1 MAKRFAFL
9 HYESFKIKMSIKR
22 IRKGMAMP
30 QFQTQ
35 ESERKDGMNRLNVYL
50 IALGAFLTG
59 TAELAV
65 AGILPALAED
75 LDISVALAGQFVTAY
90 SLAFAIGTPILV
102 ALTSRMGRKL
112 VLIGSLAV
120 FIAGCA
126 VAVFSTVF
134 AVLLVSRILLG
145 LGAGVYSVLAIS
157 STARLVPPDKIGGAI
172 SIIGFAFGSALT
184 LGVPIGIAVTGIWGW
199 RSIFTLLGLI
209 SLVIL
214 AALARLLPS
223 IEGDAPA
230 PFRAQLRVSREPAIV
245 SGFALSLLLCAGNA
259 LLLTYL
265 TTYLGDVLSMGTA
278 LAGTA
283 MFVLGVFSMIGS
295 RAGGFGVDRWGA
307 ARTIVVTV
315 ALSAAALAV
324 LPAAA
329 SVRIVG
335 LALLAVWMFAL
346 FATAPGL
353 QTYFI
358 RLSPGAADFV
368 LGLNTSVIHLGT
380 AAGAAVG
387 GALVHSAS
395 TVYYHP
401 WAAGLIYV
409 LALGAAALS
418 FALRG
423 RHLPAGT
430 QEAK

>member
-1 MAKRFAFL
+1 
-9 HYESFKIKMSIKR
+9 
-22 IRKGMAMP
+22 
-30 QFQTQ
+30 
-35 ESERKDGMNRLNVYL
+35 MNRLNIYL

-75 LDISVALAGQFVTAY
+75 LGISVALAGQFVTAY

-102 ALTSRMGRKL
+102 ALTSRMGRKG
-112 VLIGSLAV
+112 VLNGSLAI
-120 FIAGCA
+120 FIVGCA
-126 VAVFSTVF
+126 VAVFSTNF

-157 STARLVPPDKIGGAI
+157 STARLVPPEKIGGAI

-184 LGVPIGIAVTGIWGW
+184 LGVPIGIAVTGVWGW
-199 RSIFTLLGLI
+199 RSVFTLLDLI
-209 SLVIL
+209 SLIVL
-214 AALARLLPS
+214 VALARLLPP
-223 IEGDAPA
+223 IEGEAPA
-230 PFRAQLRVSREPAIV
+230 PFRAQPRVSRDPAIV
-245 SGFALSLLLCAGNA
+245 SGFVLSLLLCAGNA

-265 TTYLGDVLSMGTA
+265 TTYLKDVLSMGTA

-295 RAGGFGVDRWGA
+295 RAGGSGVDRWGA

-329 SVRIVG
+329 AAWIVG

-380 AAGAAVG
+380 AAGAAAG
-387 GALVHSAS
+387 GALVLSAS
-395 TVYYHP
+395 TVSYHP
-401 WAAGLIYV
+401 WAASLIYV

-423 RHLPAGT
+423 RQLPAGA